1 MRVLFLGNHTVGVRA
16 LEAISEVAE
25 VAGVVAHPSDPENGV
40 RYESVYQFAVKRNW
54 AVIRGRPQ
62 EATTQAFMERARPDL
77 LWITD
82 YRYLLGKSALEVAP
96 LGAVNLHPSLLPKY
110 RGRASINWA
119 LLHGENRLGLT
130 AHFVD
135 EGMDTGDLI
144 AQMEDTVTEDQDVG
158 DCLRILY
165 PLYGQ
170 LTREVLGYFL
180 AGRVPRTP
188 QDHFQATAYPRRR
201 PEDGVIN
208 WNQSARDIV
217 NLVRAVAAPYPGAFT
232 TIQGAKLMLWK
243 ARASVSGK
251 VSSRSGEILDIS
263 DKGVFVQ
270 CGEGAV
276 VATQVEAPFQVSGLK
291 TGIRLG
297 T

>member
-16 LEAISEVAE
+16 LEAISQMAE
-25 VAGVVAHPSDPENGV
+25 VAGVVAHPPDPEDGA
-40 RYESVYQFAVKRNW
+40 RYESVYQFAVARNW
-54 AVIRGRPQ
+54 PLVRGRAQ
-62 EATTQAFMERARPDL
+62 DANTQAFVEQSQPDL

-82 YRYLLGKSALEVAP
+82 YRYLLSKSLISLAR

-119 LLHGENRLGLT
+119 LLHGETTLGLT

-135 EGMDTGDLI
+135 EGMDSGDLI
-144 AQMEDTVTEDQDVG
+144 AQMEYPITEDQDVG

-180 AGRVPRTP
+180 SGRVPRTP
-188 QDHFQATAYPRRR
+188 QDHSKATVYPRRR
-201 PEDGVIN
+201 PEDGAID
-208 WNQSARDIV
+208 WTRPSRDIV

-232 TIQGAKLMLWK
+232 TLQGSKLMLWK
-243 ARASVSGK
+243 AQAASAAK
-251 VSSRSGEILDIS
+251 VPSRCGEIVDI
-263 DKGVFVQ
+263 GREGIVVQ
-270 CGEGAV
+270 CGDGTLL
-276 VATQVEAPFQVSGLK
+276 ATRVDAPFHLSELQ
-291 TGIRLG
+291 TGCRLG

>member
-25 VAGVVAHPSDPENGV
+25 VAGVVAHPCDPEDGV
-40 RYESVYQFAVKRNW
+40 RYESVYQFAVERNW
-54 AVIRGRPQ
+54 PVVRGSPKEQATQ
-62 EATTQAFMERARPDL
+62 EFMERARPDL

-82 YRYLLGKSALEVAP
+82 YRYLLPKSTLELASM
-96 LGAVNLHPSLLPKY
+96 GTINLHPSLLPKY

-119 LLHGENRLGLT
+119 LLHGESLLGLT

-144 AQMEDTVTEDQDVG
+144 AQTEYTITEDQDVG
-158 DCLRILY
+158 DCLQILY
-165 PLYGQ
+165 PLYGR

-180 AGRVPRTP
+180 AGEVPRTP
-188 QDHFQATAYPRRR
+188 QDHFQATVYPRRR

-232 TIQGAKLMLWK
+232 TLQGAKLMLWK
-243 ARASVSGK
+243 AEAIVSGK
-251 VSSRSGEILDIS
+251 VSCRSGEILDIG
-263 DKGVFVQ
+263 DKGVLVQ
-270 CGEGAV
+270 CGDGAV
-276 VATQVEAPFQVSGLK
+276 VATQVEAPFHVRELK